1 MKNSTLK
8 KALDAMQSQ
17 QLWWVSELATR
28 MWVSRAVVH
37 RYLKELVEQWLIT
50 RNENGAHTTY
60 QLTNSPDREEKES
73 TSYIFSYQETKI
85 LNEYFY
91 KISPIG
97 KPYEWKDWF
106 IVRCEER
113 WLNPEKKIHDFV
125 AITNHI
131 QSLKN
136 ECGLLDVTETFRNHI
151 ESWAI
156 DTLYYADQYKRMD
169 FGRGKLAEITFYA
182 KSTQTLH
189 LLKQSIELV
198 KYQLECLIQ
207 SGEIDALAFT
217 PHSTKR
223 SIQLLEYLKKNI
235 SLFDLPLV
243 SLSKYT
249 PHGFAVAQKS
259 LKTRKQRIQN
269 ARETILLEDND
280 ISNYATV
287 LLIDDFVGSWATLN
301 ETAKKLKKW
310 WAKKVIWFAF
320 VWNLNLSYDVIREI

>member
-8 KALDAMQSQ
+8 KTRDAMKEKKVR
-17 QLWWVSELATR
+17 WVSELANAL
-28 MWVSRAVVH
+28 WVSRAIVH
-37 RYLKELVEQWLIT
+37 RHLKKLVEQWSVL

-60 QLTNSPDREEKES
+60 QLQEFDSIQNTVG
-73 TSYIFSYQETKI
+73 TYVFSYQQTKI
-85 LNEYFY
+85 LNENFY

-106 IVRCEER
+106 VDWCSER
-113 WLNPEKKIHDFV
+113 WLDPTKKIYDFI
-125 AITNHI
+125 AINEHI

-136 ECGLLDVTETFRNHI
+136 ECGLLDVTDTFRNHI
-151 ESWAI
+151 ESGAI
-156 DTLYYADQYKRMD
+156 DILYYADQYKWMD
-169 FGRGKLAEITFYA
+169 FGRWKLAEITFYA
-182 KSTQTLH
+182 KSTQTLS
-189 LLKQSIELV
+189 LLKQSINLV

-207 SGEIDALAFT
+207 SWGIDAIAFT

-235 SLFDLPLV
+235 SLHGLPLV

-269 ARETILLEDND
+269 ARETIVLEEND
-280 ISNYATV
+280 LSHYTTV
-287 LLIDDFVGSWATLN
+287 LLIDDFVGSGATLN
-301 ETAKKLKKW
+301 ETAKKLKNA
-310 WAKKVIWFAF
+310 WANKVIWFAF
-320 VWNLNLSYDVIREI
+320 VGNLNLSYDVIREI